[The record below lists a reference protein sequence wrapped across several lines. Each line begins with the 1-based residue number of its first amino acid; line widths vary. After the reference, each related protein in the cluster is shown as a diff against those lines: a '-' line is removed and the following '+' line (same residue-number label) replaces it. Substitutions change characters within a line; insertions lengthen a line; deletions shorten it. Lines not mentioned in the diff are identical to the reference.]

1 MYFTPFNIDT
11 MIETIKDVSN
21 PLAAKNNNEFIIKN
35 NIGGEMTSD
44 ETKLRQCIVNF
55 LSNAFKFTENGQVA
69 LLIDSKKIDGK
80 EFVNF
85 DIKDT
90 GIGMTEEQLGKL
102 FDTYTQAERS
112 TSAKYGGTGLGLSI
126 SKHFAEMMGGGV
138 EVTSKVGEGSTFSI
152 FVPRVSQDEETVD
165 DENFENPEIKKGQD
179 YILLVD
185 DDKTTH
191 DVVRRAI
198 KKEGHTVYSCFDG
211 DEGIEQARKFLPK
224 LILLD
229 VLMPGRD
236 GWSVLK
242 ELKKDKKLKDIPVVI
257 TSVLNEE
264 SMANS
269 LGADDYMKKPID
281 RTFFINIVK
290 RYITEKNQK
299 VLIVDDDENTRDLLN
314 KILKNEGY
322 MSIDAKN
329 GEDALE
335 RVKEK
340 PDLIVLDL
348 DMPRMD
354 GFEFIEKTQEDGI
367 KIPIVVFSGKD
378 ITAVE
383 EKMLSKFTEG
393 IVKKESKVDTLVQE
407 VNQIL
412 KGENPK

>member
-1 MYFTPFNIDT
+1 MENKKLHILVVDDDDR
-11 MIETIKDVSN
+11 IRSLLKDY
-21 PLAAKNNNEFIIKN
+21 
-35 NIGGEMTSD
+35 
-44 ETKLRQCIVNF
+44 
-55 LSNAFKFTENGQVA
+55 LSNNDYIVSTAENADQA
-69 LLIDSKKIDGK
+69 KSKLEILK
-80 EFVNF
+80 F
-85 DIKDT
+85 DIIILDV
-90 GIGMTEEQLGKL
+90 
-102 FDTYTQAERS
+102 
-112 TSAKYGGTGLGLSI
+112 
-126 SKHFAEMMGGGV
+126 MMPG
-138 EVTSKVGEGSTFSI
+138 
-152 FVPRVSQDEETVD
+152 QDGYELTK
-165 DENFENPEIKKGQD
+165 EIKKKSKIPI
-179 YILLVD
+179 ILLTAKGEVEN
-185 DDKTTH
+185 
-191 DVVRRAI
+191 RI
-198 KKEGHTVYSCFDG
+198 KGLE
-211 DEGIEQARKFLPK
+211 
-224 LILLD
+224 
-229 VLMPGRD
+229 
-236 GWSVLK
+236 
-242 ELKKDKKLKDIPVVI
+242 
-257 TSVLNEE
+257 
-264 SMANS
+264 

-281 RTFFINIVK
+281 RTFLINIVK

>member
-1 MYFTPFNIDT
+1 
-11 MIETIKDVSN
+11 
-21 PLAAKNNNEFIIKN
+21 
-35 NIGGEMTSD
+35 
-44 ETKLRQCIVNF
+44 
-55 LSNAFKFTENGQVA
+55 
-69 LLIDSKKIDGK
+69 
-80 EFVNF
+80 
-85 DIKDT
+85 
-90 GIGMTEEQLGKL
+90 
-102 FDTYTQAERS
+102 
-112 TSAKYGGTGLGLSI
+112 
-126 SKHFAEMMGGGV
+126 
-138 EVTSKVGEGSTFSI
+138 
-152 FVPRVSQDEETVD
+152 
-165 DENFENPEIKKGQD
+165 
-179 YILLVD
+179 
-185 DDKTTH
+185 
-191 DVVRRAI
+191 
-198 KKEGHTVYSCFDG
+198 
-211 DEGIEQARKFLPK
+211 
-224 LILLD
+224 
-229 VLMPGRD
+229 MPGRD

-242 ELKKDKKLKDIPVVI
+242 ELKKDKELKDIPVVI

-269 LGADDYMKKPID
+269 LGWWLYEKPID